1 MIINPAA
8 AHSIAYLA
16 PWTFKVSWQLQYKQ
30 LTCRWPIQK
39 FCLSWH
45 AGIIIIIR
53 GHLLDACCSFACARG
68 SSLRESIINQVKRV
82 KKELPQKE
90 INRVKIMKNVALK
103 VKHATTTFWAR
114 MLTRKV
120 FIVVEALERSS

>member
-8 AHSIAYLA
+8 AHSIAYFA
-16 PWTFKVSWQLQYKQ
+16 AWIFKVSWQLQYKQ

-53 GHLLDACCSFACARG
+53 RHLLDACCSFACARG

-90 INRVKIMKNVALK
+90 INRVKIMKNVAWRWSTQRQRFEH
-103 VKHATTTFWAR
+103 VCW
-114 MLTRKV
+114 RKV
-120 FIVVEALERSS
+120 FVVVEALERSR